1 MKGVRYMD
9 LPGFEKYIQE
19 NNYNQFKMGE
29 KLNAEQKALIDQV
42 NITGDKIKKNLSEI
56 SLAVKSFIDEK
67 GDFLRIQNV
76 KYINIPID
84 ISKRSGVTIKIDFD
98 SKKAYIKESPAGEEK
113 YSIEDYETYIN
124 RLKDKTIQSI
134 NKENDPELEDCLYSL
149 SSLERLSI
157 TSFSKKMDKMLI
169 GSLKKETERMDKK
182 QSRFMFL
189 SKSKEIIGKKETEIE
204 RDNQELDDF
213 ER

>member
-1 MKGVRYMD
+1 MD
-9 LPGFEKYIQE
+9 LPGFEKFIRE
-19 NNYNQFKMGE
+19 NNYDQIRLSE
-29 KLNAEQKALIDQV
+29 KLNIQQRALIDQV
-42 NITGDKIKKNLSEI
+42 NITSERIKNNFREI
-56 SLAVKSFIDEK
+56 VLAVNSFINEK

-98 SKKAYIKESPAGEEK
+98 NKRAYIKESPAGEEK
-113 YSIEDYETYIN
+113 YPIEDFEIYISK
-124 RLKDKTIQSI
+124 LKEKTIQSI
-134 NKENDPELEDCLYSL
+134 NKENDPELEECLYSL
-149 SSLERLSI
+149 SSLERLSL
-157 TSFSKKMDKMLI
+157 TSLSKKMDRILI

-182 QSRFMFL
+182 QTRFLFL

-204 RDNQELDDF
+204 KDSQEFEDF

>member
-1 MKGVRYMD
+1 MD
-9 LPGFEKYIQE
+9 LPGFEKFIRE
-19 NNYNQFKMGE
+19 NNYDQIRLSE
-29 KLNAEQKALIDQV
+29 KLNIQQRALIDQV
-42 NITGDKIKKNLSEI
+42 NITSERIKKNFREI
-56 SLAVKSFIDEK
+56 VLAVNSFINEK

-98 SKKAYIKESPAGEEK
+98 NKRAYIKESPAGEEK
-113 YSIEDYETYIN
+113 YPIEDFEIYISK
-124 RLKDKTIQSI
+124 LKEKTIQSI
-134 NKENDPELEDCLYSL
+134 NKENDPELEECLYSL
-149 SSLERLSI
+149 SSLERLSL
-157 TSFSKKMDKMLI
+157 TSLSQKMDRILI

-182 QSRFMFL
+182 QTRFLFL

-204 RDNQELDDF
+204 KDSQEFEDF

>member
-1 MKGVRYMD
+1 MD
-9 LPGFEKYIQE
+9 LPGFEKFIRE
-19 NNYNQFKMGE
+19 NNYDQIRLSE
-29 KLNAEQKALIDQV
+29 KLNIQQRALIDQV
-42 NITGDKIKKNLSEI
+42 NITSERIKNNFREI
-56 SLAVKSFIDEK
+56 VLAVNSFINEK

-98 SKKAYIKESPAGEEK
+98 NKRAYIKESPAGEEK
-113 YSIEDYETYIN
+113 YPIEDFEIYISK
-124 RLKDKTIQSI
+124 LKEKTIQSI
-134 NKENDPELEDCLYSL
+134 NKENDPELEECLYSL
-149 SSLERLSI
+149 SSLERLSL
-157 TSFSKKMDKMLI
+157 TSLSQKMDRILI

-182 QSRFMFL
+182 QTRFLFL

-204 RDNQELDDF
+204 KENQEFEDF

>member
-1 MKGVRYMD
+1 MD
-9 LPGFEKYIQE
+9 LPGFEKFIRE
-19 NNYNQFKMGE
+19 NNYDQIRLSE
-29 KLNAEQKALIDQV
+29 KLNIQQRALIDQV
-42 NITGDKIKKNLSEI
+42 NITSERIKNNFREI
-56 SLAVKSFIDEK
+56 VLAVNSFINEK

-98 SKKAYIKESPAGEEK
+98 NKRAYIKESPAGEEK
-113 YSIEDYETYIN
+113 YPIEDFEIYISK
-124 RLKDKTIQSI
+124 LKEKTIQSI
-134 NKENDPELEDCLYSL
+134 NKENDPELEECLYSL
-149 SSLERLSI
+149 SSLERLSL
-157 TSFSKKMDKMLI
+157 TSLSKKMDRILI

-182 QSRFMFL
+182 QTRFLFL

-204 RDNQELDDF
+204 KDNQEFEDF

>member
-1 MKGVRYMD
+1 MD
-9 LPGFEKYIQE
+9 LPGFEKFIRE
-19 NNYNQFKMGE
+19 NNYDQIRLSE
-29 KLNAEQKALIDQV
+29 KLNIQQRALIDQV
-42 NITGDKIKKNLSEI
+42 NITSERIKKNFREI
-56 SLAVKSFIDEK
+56 VLAVNSFINEK

-98 SKKAYIKESPAGEEK
+98 NKRAYIKESPAGEEK
-113 YSIEDYETYIN
+113 YPIEDFEIYISK
-124 RLKDKTIQSI
+124 LKEKTIQSI
-134 NKENDPELEDCLYSL
+134 NKENDPELEECLYSL
-149 SSLERLSI
+149 SSLEKLSI
-157 TSFSKKMDKMLI
+157 TSLSKKMDKILI

-182 QSRFMFL
+182 QTRFLFL

-204 RDNQELDDF
+204 KENQEFEDF

>member
-1 MKGVRYMD
+1 MD
-9 LPGFEKYIQE
+9 LPGFEKFIRE
-19 NNYNQFKMGE
+19 NNYDQIRLSE
-29 KLNAEQKALIDQV
+29 KLNIQQRALIDQV
-42 NITGDKIKKNLSEI
+42 NITSERIKNNFREI
-56 SLAVKSFIDEK
+56 VLAVNSFINEK

-98 SKKAYIKESPAGEEK
+98 NKRAYIKESPAGEEK
-113 YSIEDYETYIN
+113 YPIEDFEIYISK
-124 RLKDKTIQSI
+124 LKEKTIQSI
-134 NKENDPELEDCLYSL
+134 NKENDPELEECLYSL
-149 SSLERLSI
+149 SSLERLSL
-157 TSFSKKMDKMLI
+157 TSLSQKMDRILI

-182 QSRFMFL
+182 QTRFLFL

-204 RDNQELDDF
+204 KDSQEFEDF

>member
-1 MKGVRYMD
+1 MD
-9 LPGFEKYIQE
+9 LPGFEKFIRE
-19 NNYNQFKMGE
+19 NNYDQIRLSE
-29 KLNAEQKALIDQV
+29 KLNIQQRALIDQV
-42 NITGDKIKKNLSEI
+42 NVTSERIKNNFREI
-56 SLAVKSFIDEK
+56 VLAVNSFINEK

-98 SKKAYIKESPAGEEK
+98 NKRAYIKESPAGEEK
-113 YSIEDYETYIN
+113 YPIEDFEIYISK
-124 RLKDKTIQSI
+124 LKEKTIQSI
-134 NKENDPELEDCLYSL
+134 NKENDPELEECLYSL
-149 SSLERLSI
+149 SSLERLSL
-157 TSFSKKMDKMLI
+157 TSLSQKMDRILI

-182 QSRFMFL
+182 QTRFLFL

-204 RDNQELDDF
+204 KDSQEFEDF

>member
-1 MKGVRYMD
+1 MD
-9 LPGFEKYIQE
+9 LPGFEKFIRE
-19 NNYNQFKMGE
+19 NNYDQIRLSE
-29 KLNAEQKALIDQV
+29 KLNIQQRALIDQV
-42 NITGDKIKKNLSEI
+42 NITSERIKNNFREI
-56 SLAVKSFIDEK
+56 VLAVNSFINEK

-98 SKKAYIKESPAGEEK
+98 NKRAYIKESPAGEEK
-113 YSIEDYETYIN
+113 YPIEDFENYISK
-124 RLKDKTIQSI
+124 LKEKTIQSI
-134 NKENDPELEDCLYSL
+134 NKENDPELEECLYSL
-149 SSLERLSI
+149 SSLERLSL
-157 TSFSKKMDKMLI
+157 TSLSKKMDRILI

-182 QSRFMFL
+182 QTRFLFL

-204 RDNQELDDF
+204 KDNQEFEDF